1 MRNNRWAKKEH
12 TPFIDVSTTNLAANC
27 EDGEALATLSI
38 GQKSIKILELKKAAT
53 KLALKMMFF
62 EWPRFKLGGT
72 WRFRRAAFN
81 QVIDTQKHICNGK
94 RIMTVWVARAGKY
107 GERENLA
114 LEEGRAFIG
123 WGELGDLSRLDTR
136 EEVLACVME
145 TYPDIKPGTA
155 RNNAGQVFNFLK
167 SFAIGDMFALPLK
180 TRPAIAFGKVVGE
193 YEFIEDNPED
203 ARHSRR
209 IDWIGEPIP
218 RSAFDQDILYS
229 FGSALTVFRVIKNDA
244 EKRIK
249 AVITGKKP
257 VPSAIKVAD
266 TELSAGDEDTPDLEQ
281 IARQQIS
288 DFIGR
293 KFKGHKMEALVAEV
307 LRAQGFEVRMNKRKG
322 ADGGADILAGRGPM
336 GFDEPRL
343 CVQVKSTDAAIGS
356 KDYDE
361 LKGVM
366 QKFGAAHGLFVSWG
380 GFKGTVEEEARRD
393 FFNIRLWNAEEFVRE
408 IQDVYTR
415 LPKELQ
421 AEMPMQQIWALI
433 EEG

>member
-1 MRNNRWAKKEH
+1 
-12 TPFIDVSTTNLAANC
+12 
-27 EDGEALATLSI
+27 
-38 GQKSIKILELKKAAT
+38 
-53 KLALKMMFF
+53 
-62 EWPRFKLGGT
+62 
-72 WRFRRAAFN
+72 
-81 QVIDTQKHICNGK
+81 
-94 RIMTVWVARAGKY
+94 MTVWVARAGKY

-123 WGELGDLSRLDTR
+123 WGELGDLSQLNTR
-136 EEVLACVME
+136 EEVLAYVVEM
-145 TYPDIKPGTA
+145 YPDMKPGTA
-155 RNNAGQVFNFLK
+155 RNNAGQVFNFLR
-167 SFAIGDMFALPLK
+167 SFEMGDIFALPLK
-180 TRPAIAFGKVVGE
+180 TRPAIAFGKVAGN
-193 YEFIEDNPED
+193 YEFIADNPED

-244 EKRIK
+244 EERIK
-249 AVITGKKP
+249 AVIAGKKP
-257 VPSAIKVAD
+257 VPSAIKVEGG
-266 TELSAGDEDTPDLEQ
+266 ELSTEQEDTLDLEQ

-293 KFKGHKMEALVAEV
+293 KFKGHKMEELVAEV
-307 LRAQGFEVRMNKRKG
+307 LRAQGFEVRVNKRKG

-366 QKFGAAHGLFVSWG
+366 QKFGAEHGLFVSWG

-408 IQDVYTR
+408 IQDVY
-415 LPKELQ
+415 LELSKEVQ
-421 AEMPMQQIWALI
+421 AELPMQRAWMLVDEA
-433 EEG
+433 

>member
-1 MRNNRWAKKEH
+1 
-12 TPFIDVSTTNLAANC
+12 
-27 EDGEALATLSI
+27 
-38 GQKSIKILELKKAAT
+38 
-53 KLALKMMFF
+53 
-62 EWPRFKLGGT
+62 
-72 WRFRRAAFN
+72 
-81 QVIDTQKHICNGK
+81 
-94 RIMTVWVARAGKY
+94 MTVWVARAGRY

-123 WGELGDLSRLDTR
+123 WGELGDLSKISSR
-136 EEVLACVME
+136 EEVLERVE
-145 TYPDIKPGTA
+145 QTYPDLKLGTA
-155 RNNAGQVFNFLK
+155 RNHAGQVFNFVK
-167 SFAIGDMFALPLK
+167 SFEIGDIFALPLK
-180 TRPAIAFGKVVGE
+180 TRPAIAFGKVAGDYE
-193 YEFIEDNPED
+193 YIAENPED

-218 RSAFDQDILYS
+218 RSAFEQNILYS
-229 FGSALTVFRVIKNDA
+229 FGSALTVFRVMKNNA
-244 EKRIK
+244 EERIK
-249 AVITGKKP
+249 AVLSGK
-257 VPSAIKVAD
+257 
-266 TELSAGDEDTPDLEQ
+266 ELSYSNPFADDNGTSTSDEDALDLAQ

-293 KFKGHKMEALVAEV
+293 KFKGHRMEELVAEV
-307 LRAQGFEVRMNKRKG
+307 LRAQGFEVRVNKRKG

-336 GFDEPRL
+336 GFDDPRL

-366 QKFGAAHGLFVSWG
+366 QKFGAEHGLFVSWG

-408 IQDVYTR
+408 IQDVYTK

-421 AEMPMQQIWALI
+421 AELPMQQVWALVGD
-433 EEG
+433 E

>member
-1 MRNNRWAKKEH
+1 
-12 TPFIDVSTTNLAANC
+12 
-27 EDGEALATLSI
+27 
-38 GQKSIKILELKKAAT
+38 
-53 KLALKMMFF
+53 
-62 EWPRFKLGGT
+62 
-72 WRFRRAAFN
+72 
-81 QVIDTQKHICNGK
+81 
-94 RIMTVWVARAGKY
+94 MTVWVARAGKY

-123 WGELGDLSRLDTR
+123 WGELGDLSQLNTR
-136 EEVLACVME
+136 EEVLAHVE
-145 TYPDIKPGTA
+145 EKYPDLKLGTA
-155 RNNAGQVFNFLK
+155 RNHAGQVFNFLK
-167 SFAIGDMFALPLK
+167 SFEMGDIFALPLK
-180 TRPAIAFGKVVGE
+180 TRPAIAFGKVVGK
-193 YEFIEDNPED
+193 YEFIADNPDD

-229 FGSALTVFRVIKNDA
+229 FGSALTVFRVVKNDA
-244 EKRIK
+244 EVRIK
-249 AVITGKKP
+249 AVIAGKKP
-257 VPSAIKVAD
+257 VPPAFKVEEG
-266 TELSAGDEDTPDLEQ
+266 ELSIEDEDTLDLEQ

-293 KFKGHKMEALVAEV
+293 KFKGHKMEELVAEV
-307 LRAQGFEVRMNKRKG
+307 LRAQGFEVRVNKRKG

-366 QKFGAAHGLFVSWG
+366 QKFGAEHGLFVSWG
-380 GFKGTVEEEARRD
+380 GFKGTVEDEARRD
-393 FFNIRLWNAEEFVRE
+393 FFNIRLWNAEQLVQE

-415 LPKELQ
+415 LPKDFQ
-421 AEMPMQQIWALI
+421 AELPMQQIWSLV
-433 EEG
+433 EDE

>member
-1 MRNNRWAKKEH
+1 
-12 TPFIDVSTTNLAANC
+12 
-27 EDGEALATLSI
+27 
-38 GQKSIKILELKKAAT
+38 
-53 KLALKMMFF
+53 
-62 EWPRFKLGGT
+62 
-72 WRFRRAAFN
+72 
-81 QVIDTQKHICNGK
+81 
-94 RIMTVWVARAGKY
+94 MTVWVARAGKY

-114 LEEGRAFIG
+114 LEGGRAFIG
-123 WGELGDLSRLDTR
+123 WGELGNLSHINTR
-136 EEVLACVME
+136 DEVLAYVEE
-145 TYPDIKPGTA
+145 TYPDMKPGTA

-167 SFAIGDMFALPLK
+167 SFEIGDIFALPLK
-180 TRPAIAFGKVVGE
+180 TRPAIAFGKVVGGYE
-193 YEFIEDNPED
+193 YISDNPED

-209 IDWIGEPIP
+209 VDWTGEPIP

-244 EKRIK
+244 EERIK
-249 AVITGKKP
+249 AVIAGKKP
-257 VPSAIKVAD
+257 VPSKLQPDDGGVTTDDDDI
-266 TELSAGDEDTPDLEQ
+266 LDLEQ
-281 IARQQIS
+281 VARQQIS

-307 LRAQGFEVRMNKRKG
+307 LRAQGFEVRVNKRKG

-343 CVQVKSTDAAIGS
+343 CVQVKSSDAAIGS

-366 QKFGAAHGLFVSWG
+366 QKFGAEHGLFVSWG

-393 FFNIRLWNAEEFVRE
+393 FFNIRLWNAEEFVQE
-408 IQDVYTR
+408 IQDVYTS

-421 AEMPMQQIWALI
+421 AELPMQQIWSLVDDD
-433 EEG
+433 